1 MKTKN
6 NMINNVGV
14 DPGIDP
20 IEESIGPL
28 EKTAEELCADYL
40 SGWKRAL
47 ADYENI
53 KRDLAKEKDQMRRY
67 ATVNAIETMMP
78 AIENLE
84 LAVKQ
89 LPSDNW
95 AKGFQAVHSQFV
107 EAMKQLGGER
117 YGQIGDLFDSTLH
130 EALGERAEENT
141 PDHSIVEVLSPGWK
155 LGDYI
160 IRPAKVIIKK

>member
-1 MKTKN
+1 
-6 NMINNVGV
+6 MIDDVGA
-14 DPGIDP
+14 DPGIGP
-20 IEESIGPL
+20 IE
-28 EKTAEELCADYL
+28 KTSEELCAEYL

-53 KRDLAKEKDQMRRY
+53 KRDQAKEKDQMRRS
-67 ATVNAIETMMP
+67 ATINAIEAMMP

-89 LPSDNW
+89 LPADNW
-95 AKGFQAVHSQFV
+95 AKGFQAIHSQFI

-117 YGQIGDLFDSTLH
+117 YGQIGDAFDATLH
-130 EALGERAEENT
+130 ESLGERTEEA
-141 PDHSIVEVLSPGWK
+141 PDHSIVEVMSPGWK

-160 IRPAKVIIKK
+160 IRPAKVIINHK

>member
-1 MKTKN
+1 MEEE
-6 NMINNVGV
+6 
-14 DPGIDP
+14 
-20 IEESIGPL
+20 IEDEKVEAV
-28 EKTAEELCADYL
+28 EKTQEELCADYL

-89 LPSDNW
+89 LPADNW
-95 AKGFQAVHSQFV
+95 AKGFQAIHSQFV

-117 YGQIGDLFDSTLH
+117 YGNVGDQFDSTLH
-130 EALGERAEENT
+130 ESLGERTEDSA